1 MGDGDLAAPVSQ
13 DLDSLAHEINRRH
26 QLADAAYRTS
36 VEYALGVGRLLAEAK
51 GRMPYGAWLPW
62 LASNVS
68 FSVRTAQRYVQLAD
82 EDAPSV
88 AHFPTMTAALA
99 ALSPPASERQ
109 AEPPAATTD
118 LSERLREAGRE
129 RARGQP
135 QRPPGERAT
144 LRDLD
149 AAREELDRQMR
160 RAGRRDG
167 DDRAEAA
174 RRGAT
179 AARRVGDLLDVL
191 AAGLAA

>member
-1 MGDGDLAAPVSQ
+1 MGEGALAAPAPQ
-13 DLDSLAHEINRRH
+13 DLDSLAHEINRQQ
-26 QLADAAYRTS
+26 QLADDHFRTS
-36 VEYALGVGRLLAEAK
+36 VQHGLNVGRLLLQAK
-51 GRMPYGAWLPW
+51 DGVRRGEWLTW
-62 LASNVS
+62 LASNTS
-68 FSVRTAQRYVQLAD
+68 LSERTAQGYMQLVRRHDPRRVAGMGLR
-82 EDAPSV
+82 EALTMIAAP
-88 AHFPTMTAALA
+88 ANEPE
-99 ALSPPASERQ
+99 PA
-109 AEPPAATTD
+109 AATTG

-129 RARGQP
+129 RERHEP

>member
-1 MGDGDLAAPVSQ
+1 VTDLAAPAPQ

-82 EDAPSV
+82 EDA
-88 AHFPTMTAALA
+88 
-99 ALSPPASERQ
+99 
-109 AEPPAATTD
+109 
-118 LSERLREAGRE
+118 
-129 RARGQP
+129 RAV
-135 QRPPGERAT
+135 
-144 LRDLD
+144 
-149 AAREELDRQMR
+149 
-160 RAGRRDG
+160 
-167 DDRAEAA
+167 A

-179 AARRVGDLLDVL
+179 AARRVGDLLDLL

>member
-1 MGDGDLAAPVSQ
+1 MGDGDLAAPAPQ
-13 DLDSLAHEINRRH
+13 DLDSLAHEINRQQ
-26 QLADAAYRTS
+26 QLAEAHYRTS
-36 VEYALGVGRLLAEAK
+36 MDHAVRVGQLLLEAK
-51 GRMPYGAWLPW
+51 GQCQQGGWLTW
-62 LASNVS
+62 IAANT
-68 FSVRTAQRYVQLAD
+68 SV
-82 EDAPSV
+82 
-88 AHFPTMTAALA
+88 
-99 ALSPPASERQ
+99 SERVAQ
-109 AEPPAATTD
+109 MYMRLARHDPKPVSGGLREALRQIAAPANEPEPPAATTD

-129 RARGQP
+129 RARHEP

-179 AARRVGDLLDVL
+179 AARRVGDLLDLL